1 MLQLKLVKQ
10 EIEAEKPASVEAWI
24 ISVKLKKVAT
34 DIYRFQKQKIEAE
47 KPASVEAWIISVK
60 LKKVATDI
68 YRFQKQ
74 KR

>member
-10 EIEAEKPASVEAWI
+10 EIEAEKPASVEAWV
-24 ISVKLKKVAT
+24 ISVK
-34 DIYRFQKQKIEAE
+34 F
-47 KPASVEAWIISVK
+47 
-60 LKKVATDI
+60 KKVATDI